1 MAYTLSR
8 ANEQAVV
15 EIKSTFQSL
24 CAAAYENAVFCD
36 RGKRGLLFFHTW
48 TVNGKR
54 GPERGLLF
62 FHTWTAWTV
71 DFQKEKFI
79 VIISFK
85 EFTVHAVHV

>member
-8 ANEQAVV
+8 ANEQGVV

-71 DFQKEKFI
+71 NSLKESIAINF
-79 VIISFK
+79 SF
-85 EFTVHAVHV
+85 